1 MRKIILTLLTSILTI
16 AAYCQHQPA
25 YIQNIG
31 GEAILFFPAAP
42 RVSNVDNGLAY
53 EADRDN
59 ILYSASVE
67 TVKLGPFEVFYKNF
81 RESFYRGVLIG
92 FAKSIHGKILY
103 KKDVVVDE
111 IKGIEYEGKGAF
123 DTTTY
128 YIVYRS
134 FYIDKKL
141 VSYGIW
147 FKEPVTQN
155 DARVNAFFS
164 TFKFI
169 RKTEHNNSVWSN
181 KTLVIKGVK
190 YALIIILLI
199 ALIVGSIIFIVRRS
213 SAKKL
218 KNE

>member
-1 MRKIILTLLTSILTI
+1 MKKILLALLTSILTI
-16 AAYCQHQPA
+16 AAYGQHQPA

-31 GEAILFFPAAP
+31 GEAILFFPDTP
-42 RVSNVDNGLAY
+42 RVSKVDNGLAY
-53 EADRDN
+53 EANYDG
-59 ILYSASVE
+59 ILYAASTE
-67 TVKLGPFEVFYKNF
+67 KVKLGPFDVFYRNF

-103 KKDVVVDE
+103 KKDIVVDGVS
-111 IKGIEYEGKGAF
+111 GIEYEGKGTF

-141 VSYGIW
+141 VSQGMW

-155 DARVNAFFS
+155 DARMNAFFS

-169 RKTEHNNSVWSN
+169 QKPNHNSVWSD

-199 ALIVGSIIFIVRRS
+199 TLIVGSIIFIARRS